1 MSVVM
6 WKVAFWFLQFP
17 AETCALHAV
26 CVFGHLLLAV
36 QRSRCRA
43 ILKCE
48 ASVPIVLLI
57 LLKQNIIGNY

>member
-1 MSVVM
+1 M

-36 QRSRCRA
+36 QSLKNFKASLEGEKKLFYLGTFSRST
-43 ILKCE
+43 
-48 ASVPIVLLI
+48 
-57 LLKQNIIGNY
+57 Q

>member
-1 MSVVM
+1 M

-36 QRSRCRA
+36 QSLKNFKASLEGEKKVFLSRD
-43 ILKCE
+43 
-48 ASVPIVLLI
+48 LLS
-57 LLKQNIIGNY
+57 